1 MKKPLRIEINE
12 KSVPDSLN
20 GITFGSSKHC
30 GVRFPKHEKTSNCHF
45 SLNFDDKGRLVI
57 RNHSTNGLQVT
68 YGEQGA
74 GWRSQSQCILND
86 PKLPPE
92 LRQIT
97 INVAGVIIFA
107 VDVRLMLS
115 SEESYTKV
123 VNGFRFLCE
132 KSQDLASNFQR
143 AALHETDQML
153 SSYQFSDVWLQMIV
167 KAPSSQYDKA
177 KWSRQV
183 EVLKIL
189 EEHHHVVDILN
200 PQSTSEGQIEMEYLS
215 GGSLEELRNPSLG
228 SGDSSDLSDARSE
241 YSTEGSDIFEDSYSE
256 FSKEEVTCILAQCLS
271 VLARMHTES
280 PPIYY
285 LDLTRSNILI
295 NRRDSSG
302 ICVKVAGFGA
312 VTGKPETG
320 KGGYCGYARLDIWS
334 LGLAVLGLIN
344 KGVRR
349 LFGTEYRKNWTQ
361 MDESEDSLVQFLRE
375 HVLQED
381 LRKTKSAA
389 ECLKLLQ
396 ANGGI
401 QPCVEESSD
410 SLTPRQKKLADG
422 QSEDSANT
430 PMPTRASTPTPTT
443 AQLQAAHV
451 SLTPGGS
458 GTDMPPTTPDV
469 GGSLTTSLFAALLE
483 DSSANAG
490 EQVAAPASPADSS
503 TGAVFTDETHAPIKG
518 KRRAA
523 DGDEVLENKRSKV

>member
-1 MKKPLRIEINE
+1 M
-12 KSVPDSLN
+12 
-20 GITFGSSKHC
+20 
-30 GVRFPKHEKTSNCHF
+30 
-45 SLNFDDKGRLVI
+45 
-57 RNHSTNGLQVT
+57 
-68 YGEQGA
+68 
-74 GWRSQSQCILND
+74 
-86 PKLPPE
+86 
-92 LRQIT
+92 
-97 INVAGVIIFA
+97 
-107 VDVRLMLS
+107 
-115 SEESYTKV
+115 
-123 VNGFRFLCE
+123 
-132 KSQDLASNFQR
+132 
-143 AALHETDQML
+143 
-153 SSYQFSDVWLQMIV
+153 
-167 KAPSSQYDKA
+167 
-177 KWSRQV
+177 
-183 EVLKIL
+183 
-189 EEHHHVVDILN
+189 VDILN

-280 PPIYY
+280 PPIYHR
-285 LDLTRSNILI
+285 DLTRSNILI

-320 KGGYCGYARLDIWS
+320 KGGYGGYARLDIWS

-349 LFGTEYRKNWTQ
+349 LFGTKYRKNWTQ

-401 QPCVEESSD
+401 QPCGCPKSSPRGENISQREHEGAERPTTPDVQEESSD

-458 GTDMPPTTPDV
+458 RTDMPPTTPDV
-469 GGSLTTSLFAALLE
+469 GGSLTTSLFAELLE